1 MDHKEKIEF
10 LYQSINDTQATIR
23 AIDIK
28 IGFLFIVAFT
38 PLSLSDNLISI
49 ACQLWNRNCFYNVLI
64 FLIMTSWSI
73 SIIYLFLTLTSI
85 SNPSLNGSKR
95 KLNDFFYGKELFI
108 ENRKNLFQISLTN
121 RYPIQEIC
129 DKLSLDTDI
138 VQELVLEKMKITY
151 IREIKMHRYCRCV
164 KFFYCWLFLGITL
177 YIWSKIN

>member
-49 ACQLWNRNCFYNVLI
+49 ACQLWNRNCFY
-64 FLIMTSWSI
+64 
-73 SIIYLFLTLTSI
+73 
-85 SNPSLNGSKR
+85 
-95 KLNDFFYGKELFI
+95 
-108 ENRKNLFQISLTN
+108 
-121 RYPIQEIC
+121 
-129 DKLSLDTDI
+129 KLSLDTDI